1 MSLAGATLGFVG
13 LAFTDRTNIQ
23 VLEQPIRLDYHHMD
37 VKLRTMTAWYF
48 GALRKATDRLR
59 RYYEFDLPQ
68 LETHGSAI
76 GSDARLPCYSL
87 YHDLTDSVERRIR
100 YSSQLMPDKLIFF
113 GESDRTKVCVKFATR
128 YSRDMH
134 IQCASMGIAPPLRG
148 FEALAGG
155 WFMVVMDWIDDVFEP
170 LDASESHLT
179 NELLELVLRKTTLLH
194 QAGYVHGDLR
204 DTNLMV
210 RKDGQPGFMLVDFDW
225 AGEIGEVCYPMNM
238 NTDPALGRPPGAY
251 DGEIIK
257 ADHDMEMLRKIFVG
271 LRVD

>member
-23 VLEQPIRLDYHHMD
+23 VLEQPIRLDYHHTD
-37 VKLRTMTAWYF
+37 VKLRTMTARYL

-59 RYYEFDLPQ
+59 RYYESDLPQ

-87 YHDLTDSVERRIR
+87 YHDLADSVERRIR
-100 YSSQLMPDKLIFF
+100 YSSQPMPDKLIFF
-113 GESDRTKVCVKFATR
+113 GESDGTKVCVKFATR
-128 YSRDMH
+128 YSRDTH
-134 IQCASMGIAPPLRG
+134 IRCASMGIAPPLRG

-155 WFMVVMDWIDDVFEP
+155 WFMVVMDRIDDVFEP
-170 LDASESHLT
+170 LDTSGSRLT
-179 NELLELVLRKTTLLH
+179 NELRELVLEKTTLLH
-194 QAGYVHGDLR
+194 RAGFVHGDLR

-210 RKDGQPGFMLVDFDW
+210 RKDGQPGFMWVDFDW
-225 AGEIGEVCYPMNM
+225 AGGIGEVCYPMNV
-238 NTDPALGRPPGAY
+238 NTDPALGRPPGAI

-257 ADHDMEMLRKIFVG
+257 IDHDVEMLRKICG
-271 LRVD
+271 AEG

>member
-1 MSLAGATLGFVG
+1 MSLAGATLGFIG

-37 VKLRTMTAWYF
+37 VKLRTMTAWYL
-48 GALRKATDRLR
+48 GALRKAMDRLR

-76 GSDARLPCYSL
+76 GSD
-87 YHDLTDSVERRIR
+87 
-100 YSSQLMPDKLIFF
+100 
-113 GESDRTKVCVKFATR
+113 GTKVCVKFATR
-128 YSRDMH
+128 YSRDTH
-134 IQCASMGIAPPLRG
+134 IWCTSMGIAPPLRG

-155 WFMVVMDWIDDVFEP
+155 WFMVVMDRIDDVFKP
-170 LDASESHLT
+170 LDTSESRLT
-179 NELLELVLRKTTLLH
+179 NELHELVLKKTTLLH

-204 DTNLMV
+204 NTNLMV
-210 RKDGQPGFMLVDFDW
+210 RKDGQSGFMLVDFDW
-225 AGEIGEVCYPMNM
+225 VGKIGEVCYPMNM
-238 NTDPALGRPPGAY
+238 NTDPVLGCPPGTY

-257 ADHDMEMLRKIFVG
+257 ADHDMDMLQNIFVG